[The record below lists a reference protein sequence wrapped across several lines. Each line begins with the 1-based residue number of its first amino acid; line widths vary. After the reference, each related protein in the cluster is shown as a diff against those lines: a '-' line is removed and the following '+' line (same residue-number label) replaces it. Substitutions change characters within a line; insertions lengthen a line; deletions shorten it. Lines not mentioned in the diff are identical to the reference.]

1 MKMHNYLTTNNK
13 KMMNTKV
20 NRFFKFF
27 FLTLIFLLIS
37 IGNEAFAQC
46 AMCRGSLESSVSEG
60 TTSIAAG
67 INKGI
72 LYLLVM
78 PYLIM
83 GTLAYLWYKNSKE
96 NQEKMRKIYQRLHWN
111 K

>member
-1 MKMHNYLTTNNK
+1 
-13 KMMNTKV
+13 MNTKIS
-20 NRFFKFF
+20 KLF
-27 FLTLIFLLIS
+27 FLTLFFALLVLAS
-37 IGNEAFAQC
+37 SSEVVAQC

-78 PYLIM
+78 PYLII
-83 GTLAYLWYKNSKE
+83 GTLAYLWYKNSRD
-96 NQEKMRKIYQRLHWN
+96 NQMKMKKIYQRLGISRA
-111 K
+111 

>member
-1 MKMHNYLTTNNK
+1 
-13 KMMNTKV
+13 MNTKIYRLALSIV
-20 NRFFKFF
+20 
-27 FLTLIFLLIS
+27 FLLLFLS
-37 IGNEAFAQC
+37 ICNDTYAQC

-78 PYLIM
+78 PYLII

-96 NQEKMRKIYQRLHWN
+96 NQEKMRKIYQRLNWN

>member
-1 MKMHNYLTTNNK
+1 MNIKIK
-13 KMMNTKV
+13 KIVILFFALFFIITWSGV
-20 NRFFKFF
+20 NDA
-27 FLTLIFLLIS
+27 L
-37 IGNEAFAQC
+37 AQC

-72 LYLLVM
+72 LYLLAM
-78 PYLIM
+78 PYLII
-83 GTLAYLWYKNSKE
+83 GTLAYLWYKNSK
-96 NQEKMRKIYQRLHWN
+96 QQQAKMQKLYQRLGWN